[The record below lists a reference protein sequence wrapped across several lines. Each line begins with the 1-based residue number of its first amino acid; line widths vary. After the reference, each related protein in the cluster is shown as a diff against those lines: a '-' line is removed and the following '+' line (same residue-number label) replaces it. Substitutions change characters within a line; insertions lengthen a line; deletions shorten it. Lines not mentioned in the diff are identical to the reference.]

1 MTSSKIYHHANCRLQ
16 TQMPTAILLISPSKN
31 FDELTWD
38 SNEIA
43 DCNVPPEQLEQ
54 YLRWTKEAM
63 ND

>member
-1 MTSSKIYHHANCRLQ
+1 
-16 TQMPTAILLISPSKN
+16 MPTAVLLISPSKN
-31 FDELTWD
+31 FDELNWD

>member
-1 MTSSKIYHHANCRLQ
+1 MTSSKIYHHANCRSQ
-16 TQMPTAILLISPSKN
+16 TQMPTAVLLISPSKN
-31 FDELTWD
+31 FDELNWD